1 MAITLYH
8 LTPAKNLQSI
18 RDNGIQPSK
27 DGYVYLSLNK
37 FDTIFFAPWG
47 GEILFCGGK
56 SKAPPL
62 VILGVKIQGD
72 ELLKTVVKH
81 FKIDDLD
88 GNSHIAAEILYPG
101 VVSVNEDL
109 AISSI
114 TADEIIRRYR
124 NSEYQ

>member
-8 LTPAKNLQSI
+8 LTPAKNLQDI

-37 FDTIFFAPWG
+37 FDTIFFSPWG
-47 GEILFCGGK
+47 GEILFRGGQA
-56 SKAPPL
+56 KAPPL
-62 VILGVKIQGD
+62 IIIGEKIQGD
-72 ELLKTVVKH
+72 ELLKTTVNH
-81 FKIDDLD
+81 FKINDLD

-101 VVSVNEDL
+101 VVPVNEDME
-109 AISSI
+109 ISPI
-114 TADEIIRRYR
+114 TSDEIIRRYR

>member
-47 GEILFCGGK
+47 GEILF
-56 SKAPPL
+56 
-62 VILGVKIQGD
+62 
-72 ELLKTVVKH
+72 
-81 FKIDDLD
+81 
-88 GNSHIAAEILYPG
+88 
-101 VVSVNEDL
+101 
-109 AISSI
+109 
-114 TADEIIRRYR
+114 
-124 NSEYQ
+124 